1 MRKKKS
7 PVPVAAGLLA
17 AAVLVGIG
25 GFALNRYAPTGE
37 HMDKMEYYG
46 LTDESQAA
54 LVVDDQV
61 LESRGIVENGS
72 IYVDYRTAWDYFNSG
87 FYWDAAQG
95 QLMLTLPAGTSTWR
109 ADDGTGAVILGE
121 DGTPY
126 ISAECIRENSDI
138 DMKFIRIPSGS
149 WPAPDG
155 RAYPYDG
162 DAGCAGS
169 LPGRAKKRDSNP
181 GSEGDTV
188 VFLEDL
194 DGWTRVSTADG
205 YVGYM
210 QSEDLTEGS
219 GEAFSHTTEERF
231 LFQGAA
237 SGVEGKIN
245 MGFHYIGSQDH
256 NETLSQVI
264 ASAQGMNVIA
274 PTWFSLQDSQGT
286 LLSYGDRAYVDQAHS
301 AGLRVW
307 AVIGDVNG
315 TDVSHRR
322 SPGGYCQA
330 DVHCAAADADRGGNR
345 PGRHQR
351 GL

>member
-7 PVPVAAGLLA
+7 PVPVAAGLLQRQCLWESE
-17 AAVLVGIG
+17 V
-25 GFALNRYAPTGE
+25 FALNRYAPTGE

-109 ADDGTGAVILGE
+109 ADDGTGAVILERTGRRIFRRNAS
-121 DGTPY
+121 GK
-126 ISAECIRENSDI
+126 IQILI
-138 DMKFIRIPSGS
+138 WKFIRIPSGS
-149 WPAPDG
+149 WPATRMEGLTPMTVT
-155 RAYPYDG
+155 R
-162 DAGCAGS
+162 DAQVRYRGGPKS
-169 LPGRAKKRDSNP
+169 EILTQV
-181 GSEGDTV
+181 SEGDTV

-245 MGFHYIGSQDH
+245 MGFHYIGSPGSQRDPEPGH
-256 NETLSQVI
+256 RFGPGNEC
-264 ASAQGMNVIA
+264 
-274 PTWFSLQDSQGT
+274 
-286 LLSYGDRAYVDQAHS
+286 DRAY
-301 AGLRVW
+301 L
-307 AVIGDVNG
+307 
-315 TDVSHRR
+315 VSLSGQSGNASFLWRQGVCGSGPQRR
-322 SPGGYCQA
+322 DFGYGQ
-330 DVHCAAADADRGGNR
+330 
-345 PGRHQR
+345 
-351 GL
+351 

>member
-138 DMKFIRIPSGS
+138 DMEIYQDPQRIVARTRWEGLTPMTVT
-149 WPAPDG
+149 
-155 RAYPYDG
+155 R
-162 DAGCAGS
+162 DA
-169 LPGRAKKRDSNP
+169 
-181 GSEGDTV
+181 
-188 VFLEDL
+188 
-194 DGWTRVSTADG
+194 
-205 YVGYM
+205 
-210 QSEDLTEGS
+210 
-219 GEAFSHTTEERF
+219 
-231 LFQGAA
+231 
-237 SGVEGKIN
+237 
-245 MGFHYIGSQDH
+245 
-256 NETLSQVI
+256 
-264 ASAQGMNVIA
+264 
-274 PTWFSLQDSQGT
+274 
-286 LLSYGDRAYVDQAHS
+286 
-301 AGLRVW
+301 
-307 AVIGDVNG
+307 
-315 TDVSHRR
+315 
-322 SPGGYCQA
+322 
-330 DVHCAAADADRGGNR
+330 
-345 PGRHQR
+345 
-351 GL
+351 